1 MPDVQDE
8 HASGNDDDDG
18 DLDDIFDWYQ
28 HDNHDRNQDHDLIL
42 LTLRYGHALG
52 SLFIKVMQLY

>member
-18 DLDDIFDWYQ
+18 DLDDIFDWY
-28 HDNHDRNQDHDLIL
+28 
-42 LTLRYGHALG
+42 
-52 SLFIKVMQLY
+52 